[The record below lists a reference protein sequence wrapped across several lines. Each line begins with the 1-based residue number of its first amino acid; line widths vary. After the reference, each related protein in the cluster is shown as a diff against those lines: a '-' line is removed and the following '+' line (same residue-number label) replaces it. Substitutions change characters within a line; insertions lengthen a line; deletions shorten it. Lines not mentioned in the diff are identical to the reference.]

1 MTTSNEIAKTE
12 VLQVHEVEEFL
23 SIWDEA
29 GERNVGTDLQA
40 WMSFPI
46 VYNNDDDAQEY
57 DGEKSNREL
66 DTIELDTI
74 STENTANLNGTFDE
88 EKNEQSSRA
97 RRAKRNIMD
106 DCSVTTEDTSSTG
119 GIDDLDRDV
128 DGKGK
133 NKARKSRGINT
144 RRVKGDAE
152 SLDPW
157 IMTMC
162 QMPIALCNAINNGD
176 SAKVGQLVDEYMK
189 SDVVFNEC
197 RYSQDVDED
206 ISKLV
211 HRVHGSDKMAQNFK
225 HNLYDNPD
233 LIADLKEVKLKK
245 SDSTSDQ
252 ECMVFKMVVTVTRY
266 GHDLRSF
273 QEMMDGD
280 APKER
285 AACSLVDKANLPT
298 FSKLMEMEGNTLDDA
313 ERRRLDALHEEAL
326 IASRSSNFTDAT
338 PIVVKKVVVTHCYFD
353 KSPTDQ
359 THPHKCINEMFRDS
373 KVQSV
378 TRSSLKSAGTLAL

>member
-1 MTTSNEIAKTE
+1 MSRTLGEMTTSNEITKTE

-23 SIWDEA
+23 PIWDEA
-29 GERNVGTDLQA
+29 GEHNVGTDLQA
-40 WMSFPI
+40 WMSFPT
-46 VYNNDDDAQEY
+46 VNNNDDDAQEY

-66 DTIELDTI
+66 DTI
-74 STENTANLNGTFDE
+74 STENMANLIGTFDE

-119 GIDDLDRDV
+119 GIDDLD
-128 DGKGK
+128 K
-133 NKARKSRGINT
+133 NKARKSRGINP

-162 QMPIALCNAINNGD
+162 QMPIALSNAINNGD

-206 ISKLV
+206 LSKLV
-211 HRVHGSDKMAQNFK
+211 HRVRGSDKMAQNFK

-252 ECMVFKMVVTVTRY
+252 ECLVFKMVMTVTRY

-273 QEMMDGD
+273 QEMMDGE

-285 AACSLVDKANLPT
+285 AACSLVDKTNLPT

-373 KVQSV
+373 KLLSV